1 MPRASR
7 VPCRRCAATTASD
20 GTRRQHMNAAMRSAF
35 QSGSGIDPL
44 VLKSTLGLIAVAL
57 ILVVASWFVVQLI
70 DAYRDDRLTTGDM
83 VLGSVRLLILVA
95 LVVFVIV

>member
-1 MPRASR
+1 MISTLRA
-7 VPCRRCAATTASD
+7 
-20 GTRRQHMNAAMRSAF
+20 AF
-35 QSGSGIDPL
+35 QTGSGIDPL

-70 DAYRDDRLTTGDM
+70 DAYRHDRLTTGDM

>member
-1 MPRASR
+1 
-7 VPCRRCAATTASD
+7 
-20 GTRRQHMNAAMRSAF
+20 MNAAMRSAF
-35 QSGSGIDPL
+35 QSGSGVDPL
-44 VLKSTLGLIAVAL
+44 VLKTTLGLIAVAL

-95 LVVFVIV
+95 LVLFVIV

>member
-1 MPRASR
+1 
-7 VPCRRCAATTASD
+7 
-20 GTRRQHMNAAMRSAF
+20 MNPAMRSAF

-44 VLKSTLGLIAVAL
+44 VLKTTLGLMAVAL

-95 LVVFVIV
+95 LVLFVIV

>member
-1 MPRASR
+1 
-7 VPCRRCAATTASD
+7 
-20 GTRRQHMNAAMRSAF
+20 MNAAMRSAF

-44 VLKSTLGLIAVAL
+44 LLKTTLGLIAVAL
-57 ILVVASWFVVQLI
+57 ILVVAGWFVVQLI

>member
-1 MPRASR
+1 
-7 VPCRRCAATTASD
+7 
-20 GTRRQHMNAAMRSAF
+20 MNPDMRSAF

-57 ILVVASWFVVQLI
+57 ILVVAGWFVVQLI

>member
-1 MPRASR
+1 
-7 VPCRRCAATTASD
+7 
-20 GTRRQHMNAAMRSAF
+20 MNPAMRSAF

-57 ILVVASWFVVQLI
+57 ILVVAGWFVVQLI
-70 DAYRDDRLTTGDM
+70 DAYRDDRLIPGDM

-95 LVVFVIV
+95 LVLFVIV

>member
-1 MPRASR
+1 
-7 VPCRRCAATTASD
+7 
-20 GTRRQHMNAAMRSAF
+20 MNAAMRSAF
-35 QSGSGIDPL
+35 QSGSGVDPL
-44 VLKSTLGLIAVAL
+44 VLKTTLGLIAVAL
-57 ILVVASWFVVQLI
+57 ILVVAGWFVVQLI

>member
-1 MPRASR
+1 
-7 VPCRRCAATTASD
+7 
-20 GTRRQHMNAAMRSAF
+20 MNPAMRSAF

-57 ILVVASWFVVQLI
+57 ILVVAGWFVVQLI
-70 DAYRDDRLTTGDM
+70 DAYPDDRLTTGVM

>member
-1 MPRASR
+1 
-7 VPCRRCAATTASD
+7 
-20 GTRRQHMNAAMRSAF
+20 MNATLRAAF
-35 QSGSGIDPL
+35 QTGSGIDPL

-57 ILVVASWFVVQLI
+57 ILVVTSWFVVQLI
-70 DAYRDDRLTTGDM
+70 DAYRHDRLTTGDM